1 MRTKMSK
8 AHILKLLND
17 KAHLQNELDELK
29 ASLKFDAN
37 TIQTRITLL
46 RKLFAVTSELSTYTP
61 EQVNLALNS
70 KEKAKS
76 IIKKHTIQEDEEET
90 VFIDNSLT
98 RFLLYMI
105 FLQNA
110 KPDNKF
116 FIAIAINAL
125 FGDRYERRYKTR

>member
-1 MRTKMSK
+1 M
-8 AHILKLLND
+8 LND

>member
-1 MRTKMSK
+1 MSK

>member
-1 MRTKMSK
+1 MSK

-17 KAHLQNELDELK
+17 KQFLQTELDALK

-46 RKLFAVTSELSTYTP
+46 RKLFAVTSELSNYTP

-70 KEKAKS
+70 KEKANA
-76 IIKKHTIQEDEEET
+76 IIKSTHRRKKKET

-105 FLQNA
+105 FYRMPSL
-110 KPDNKF
+110 
-116 FIAIAINAL
+116 IINSL
-125 FGDRYERRYKTR
+125 

>member
-17 KAHLQNELDELK
+17 KQFLQTELDALK

-46 RKLFAVTSELSTYTP
+46 RKLFAVTSELSNYTP

-70 KEKAKS
+70 KEKANA
-76 IIKKHTIQEDEEET
+76 IIKKHAPQEDEEET

-125 FGDRYERRYKTR
+125 FGDRYERRYTTR

>member
-1 MRTKMSK
+1 MSK
-8 AHILKLLND
+8 SHILKLLND
-17 KAHLQNELDELK
+17 KAHLQTELDELK
-29 ASLKFDAN
+29 ASFKFDAN

-61 EQVNLALNS
+61 EQINLALNS
-70 KEKAKS
+70 KEKANA

-110 KPDNKF
+110 KPDNRF

-125 FGDRYERRYKTR
+125 FGDRYERRYTTR

>member
-1 MRTKMSK
+1 MSK

-17 KAHLQNELDELK
+17 KQFLQTELDALK

-46 RKLFAVTSELSTYTP
+46 RKLFAVTSELSNYTP

-70 KEKAKS
+70 KEKANA
-76 IIKKHTIQEDEEET
+76 IIKKHAPQEDEEET

-105 FLQNA
+105 FTECQA
-110 KPDNKF
+110 
-116 FIAIAINAL
+116 
-125 FGDRYERRYKTR
+125 